1 MTATPSA
8 DSLPDGDWAEE
19 RRRSRIMS
27 LLDRIPPVHDDPG
40 ELHPDVTGWVEQL
53 VAGGHPNLVLVGGF
67 GAGKTWHAWHA
78 ALAALQ
84 AGWDGR
90 VDVVTADDFRH
101 RTAPVKDGST
111 FPAIVL
117 MGAADLLVLDD
128 VGAHRTTD
136 WSAEALYAVVN
147 RRYEQ
152 MLPTVI
158 TSNVADLRAELGE
171 RIASRLAQ
179 NLVVVTLDGPDRR
192 RA

>member
-1 MTATPSA
+1 MTANPSA
-8 DSLPDGDWAEE
+8 DSPPDSDWREE
-19 RRRSRIMS
+19 RRTSRIAS
-27 LLDRIPPVHDDPG
+27 LLDRLPPVHDEPG

-53 VAGGHPNLVLVGGF
+53 VAGGHPNLVLVGSTGS
-67 GAGKTWHAWHA
+67 GKTWHAWHA

-117 MGAADLLVLDD
+117 MSAVDLLVLDD

-136 WSAEALYAVVN
+136 WWAEALYAVVN

-152 MLPTVI
+152 KLPTVL
-158 TSNVADLRAELGE
+158 TSNVPDLQVELGD

-179 NLVVVTLDGPDRR
+179 NLVFVVLDGPDRR